1 MFSSPF
7 IKTSVVLQREF
18 VFKFDYY
25 HVDIV
30 FARQDISRVPV
41 TYYTLLINRYVIM
54 NNWELVLSERNDPSK
69 HSCLRLFAR
78 DYNS

>member
-25 HVDIV
+25 HIDKG
-30 FARQDISRVPV
+30 
-41 TYYTLLINRYVIM
+41 YM
-54 NNWELVLSERNDPSK
+54 LSFNFNKNKEVGTQTIQLGNK
-69 HSCLRLFAR
+69 TIFEAVV
-78 DYNS
+78 